1 LRPAGLRQGD
11 ADAGLLLQV
20 MVANDFQ
27 QAAAVGVQ
35 SIGMVITSPT
45 GQPVKQ
51 QALHHLGE
59 QGIHRDLAPDGERQV
74 VQYGKQ
80 LVLFMHASTGW
91 QMMHAL

>member
-1 LRPAGLRQGD
+1 
-11 ADAGLLLQV
+11 

-35 SIGMVITSPT
+35 SIGMVNH
-45 GQPVKQ
+45 QPDRAAGVKQ

-80 LVLFMHASTGW
+80 LVLVHASIQTLAV
-91 QMMHAL
+91 MHAL